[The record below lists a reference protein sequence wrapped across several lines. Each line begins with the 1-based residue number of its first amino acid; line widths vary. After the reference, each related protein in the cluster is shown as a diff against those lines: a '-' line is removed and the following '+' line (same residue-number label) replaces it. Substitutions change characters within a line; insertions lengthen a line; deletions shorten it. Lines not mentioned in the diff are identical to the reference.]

1 MFQKKGTKSNGLN
14 IEGWYQAQK
23 VKFLLMKGVK
33 HTRRVKP
40 LENWQLK
47 LLNEID
53 FLFENKL
60 DEEWKMQ
67 KKEFIKIQKLYD
79 GKIPV
84 KEPNTNKPYKIHNID
99 LKRWV
104 TKQRTRKL
112 RNTLEQWKIDE
123 LEKIPHWTWDPF
135 QEAFD
140 SNLKAL
146 IAYIKETNN
155 PNPGQGV
162 VFDDIRIGSFLTR
175 LRTGR
180 YETLF
185 TNKIK
190 KQLEDLG
197 TNFKPTKKIGNV
209 IYYK

>member
-1 MFQKKGTKSNGLN
+1 M
-14 IEGWYQAQK
+14 
-23 VKFLLMKGVK
+23 
-33 HTRRVKP
+33 
-40 LENWQLK
+40 ENWQLK

-53 FLFENKL
+53 FPFENKL
-60 DEEWKMQ
+60 DEEWKIQ
-67 KKEFIKIQKLYD
+67 REEFEKIQKKYD

-84 KEPNTNKPYKIHNID
+84 KEPSTNKPYKIHNVD

-104 TKQRTRKL
+104 TKQRTRKSN
-112 RNTLEQWKIDE
+112 NTLEQWKIDE

-135 QEAFD
+135 QDAFD
-140 SNLKAL
+140 RNLKAL

-155 PNPGQGV
+155 PNPAQGV
-162 VFDDIRIGSFLTR
+162 VFDDIAIGRFLTR
-175 LRTGR
+175 LRIGR
-180 YETLF
+180 YKTLI

-209 IYYK
+209 IYYN